1 MCVAIGTFLEIT
13 SGEGYDLLI
22 IKPKKVQLEKEE
34 NVNFTV
40 KPIPGD
46 GHCIANCFSM
56 FFGKDSSGILSLLR
70 NGFQVNVHLYMGFGE
85 YMSTE
90 ERLKSLEEYIF
101 NKRYNHDTVDIVFE
115 ALSKIFQRRVF
126 YLKNHLQILQVA

>member
-13 SGEGYDLLI
+13 SGEGDDLLI

-46 GHCIANCFSM
+46 GHCIVNCFSM

-70 NGFQVNVHLYMGFGE
+70 NGFQVNVHL
-85 YMSTE
+85 
-90 ERLKSLEEYIF
+90 
-101 NKRYNHDTVDIVFE
+101 
-115 ALSKIFQRRVF
+115 
-126 YLKNHLQILQVA
+126 

>member
-1 MCVAIGTFLEIT
+1 METVTEIS
-13 SGEGYDLLI
+13 SGKEDDLFI
-22 IKPKKVQLEKEE
+22 IKPKKVKLEKEE

-40 KPIPGD
+40 KTIPGD
-46 GHCIANCFSM
+46 GYCIVNCFPM
-56 FFGKDSSGILSLLR
+56 FFRKDSSEILSLPGDEYQE
-70 NGFQVNVHLYMGFGE
+70 NIHLYVGFSK
-85 YMSTE
+85 YKSTE
-90 ERLKSLEEYIF
+90 EFLKSLEEYIF